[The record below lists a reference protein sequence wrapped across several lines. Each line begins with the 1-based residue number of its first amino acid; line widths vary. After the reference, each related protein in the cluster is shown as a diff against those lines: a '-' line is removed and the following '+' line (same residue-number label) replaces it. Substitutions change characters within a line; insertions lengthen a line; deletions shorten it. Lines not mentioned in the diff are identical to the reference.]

1 MGLPE
6 INIAFQSKAETAIK
20 RSANGIVALILCDTT
35 KSDTVSYSYTGESE
49 VVKSHWTT
57 ANYDYISKTFAGG
70 PQRVIVE
77 RIGAEEN
84 YDDAL
89 ARLKN
94 KKWNYLAIPTLDGGN
109 AKSIADWIIA
119 QRNAKKTFKAVLP
132 YAANNEG
139 IINFATDDIKVG
151 SKVYT
156 TAEYCCR
163 IAGLLAG
170 LPMTEGATYQTL
182 AEVESIT
189 ESTTPDDDIDGGKF
203 ILINDGEKVK
213 VGRGV
218 NSLVTLSGD
227 KTEDM
232 KKIKII
238 DSLDLIRDDIKASFE
253 ENYINVVNSHEN
265 KMLFIGAVNQYF
277 KSLQSQGV
285 LYDGAD
291 CRAYIDVQ
299 SQREWLAQKYD
310 VSDWTDSEVEV
321 ANTGSIIFAGA
332 DITIQDC
339 IEDLSF
345 KIGLE

>member
-6 INIAFQSKAETAIK
+6 INIVFQSKAETAIK
-20 RSANGIVALILCDTT
+20 RSANGIVALILRDAT
-35 KSDTVSYSYTGESE
+35 KSDITSYSYTNERE

-57 ANYDYISKTFAGG
+57 ANYDYISKTFLGG

-77 RIGAEEN
+77 RIGAEDT

-94 KKWNYLAIPTLDGGN
+94 KKWNYLAIPSIADN
-109 AKSIADWIIA
+109 EKDIADWIIA
-119 QRNAKKTFKAVLP
+119 QRSAKKTFKAVLP

-151 SKVYT
+151 TKVYT

-232 KKIKII
+232 KKI
-238 DSLDLIRDDIKASFE
+238 
-253 ENYINVVNSHEN
+253 
-265 KMLFIGAVNQYF
+265 
-277 KSLQSQGV
+277 
-285 LYDGAD
+285 
-291 CRAYIDVQ
+291 
-299 SQREWLAQKYD
+299 
-310 VSDWTDSEVEV
+310 
-321 ANTGSIIFAGA
+321 
-332 DITIQDC
+332 
-339 IEDLSF
+339 
-345 KIGLE
+345 

>member
-1 MGLPE
+1 
-6 INIAFQSKAETAIK
+6 
-20 RSANGIVALILCDTT
+20 
-35 KSDTVSYSYTGESE
+35 
-49 VVKSHWTT
+49 
-57 ANYDYISKTFAGG
+57 
-70 PQRVIVE
+70 
-77 RIGAEEN
+77 
-84 YDDAL
+84 
-89 ARLKN
+89 
-94 KKWNYLAIPTLDGGN
+94 
-109 AKSIADWIIA
+109 
-119 QRNAKKTFKAVLP
+119 
-132 YAANNEG
+132 
-139 IINFATDDIKVG
+139 
-151 SKVYT
+151 
-156 TAEYCCR
+156 
-163 IAGLLAG
+163 
-170 LPMTEGATYQTL
+170 MTEGATYQTL

-265 KMLFIGAVNQYF
+265 KMLFIGAINQYF

-291 CRAYIDVQ
+291 CKAYIDVE

-310 VSDWTDSEVEV
+310 VSGMTDSEIEV

>member
-6 INIAFQSKAETAIK
+6 INIVFQSKAETAIK
-20 RSANGIVALILCDTT
+20 RSANGIVALILRDAT
-35 KSDTVSYSYTGESE
+35 KGDITSYSYTNESE

-57 ANYDYISKTFAGG
+57 ANYDYISKTFLGG
-70 PQRVIVE
+70 PKRVIVE
-77 RIGAEEN
+77 RIGTEDT

-94 KKWNYLAIPTLDGGN
+94 KKWNYLAIPSLADN
-109 AKSIADWIIA
+109 EKDIADWIIA
-119 QRNAKKTFKAVLP
+119 QRSAKKTFKAVLP
-132 YAANNEG
+132 YTANNEG
-139 IINFATDDIKVG
+139 IINFATNDIKVG
-151 SKVYT
+151 TKVYT

>member
-6 INIAFQSKAETAIK
+6 INIVFQSKAETAIK
-20 RSANGIVALILCDTT
+20 RSANGIVALILRDAT
-35 KSDTVSYSYTGESE
+35 KGDITSYSYTNESE

-57 ANYDYISKTFAGG
+57 ANYDYISKTFLGG

-77 RIGAEEN
+77 RIGAEDT

-94 KKWNYLAIPTLDGGN
+94 KKWNYLAIPSLADN
-109 AKSIADWIIA
+109 EKDIADWIIA

-151 SKVYT
+151 TKVYT

-182 AEVESIT
+182 AEVDSIT
-189 ESTTPDDDIDGGKF
+189 ESTTPDADIDGGKF

-238 DSLDLIRDDIKASFE
+238 DSIDLIRDDIKTSFE

-265 KMLFIGAVNQYF
+265 KMLFIGAINQYF

-291 CRAYIDVQ
+291 CKAYIDVE

-310 VSDWTDSEVEV
+310 VSGMTDSEIEV